1 MGRKIVIDT
10 DDLKDMLDRAKE
22 FKYVK
27 VYDSDS
33 NTDGESVWHC
43 DVEFFDD
50 YDDGGDPMVVDTY
63 SFDEARD
70 EEPSLSSSLSAP
82 AQDTPLQE
90 RLELCA
96 DMFDNFYLNAQA
108 FIDKRKEMENEQD

>member
-10 DDLKDMLDRAKE
+10 DDLKDMLCLAKD
-22 FKYVK
+22 FKFAK

-33 NTDGESVWHC
+33 NTDGEGVWHC
-43 DVEFFDD
+43 DVEFFDS
-50 YDDGGDPMVVDTY
+50 YDDGGDPMVVDAY
-63 SFDEARD
+63 SFDEAR
-70 EEPSLSSSLSAP
+70 EEETSLSSSLSAP